1 MKRVGITLLA
11 LGISSILIAQESG
24 KITYKETATFD
35 LPVIEGMDSAM
46 IANLPRTSSSVKE
59 VYFTAEHSLY
69 QDVPKMETPESMLEE
84 QPGVVIKM
92 DSPDNKCYVNFEDK
106 KIVKQEDFM
115 GRMFL
120 IEDNLEAPQ
129 WKLSGKQEKIQGFM
143 CQEAVIE
150 DSTQSMSIWF
160 APQLQPAVGPGQFVG
175 YPGAVL
181 RVDMDHGRI
190 VIEATSIEKMEIDKG
205 IIKKP
210 KEGKKI
216 SQEEFMAIREEKMR
230 EMQEQYG
237 GNGNV
242 IIKVERR

>member
-1 MKRVGITLLA
+1 MRLIGITLLA
-11 LGISSILIAQESG
+11 AGISGMLTAQESG

-46 IANLPRTSSSVKE
+46 VANLPRTSSSMKE
-59 VYFTAEHSLY
+59 VYFTSEHSLY
-69 QDVPKMETPESMLEE
+69 QDVPKVAEAESMLEE
-84 QPGVVIKM
+84 RPGVVIKM
-92 DSPDNKCYVNFEDK
+92 ESPNNKCYVNFHDK
-106 KIVKQEDFM
+106 KMVKQEDFM

-120 IEDNLEAPQ
+120 IEDNLETPQ
-129 WKLSGKQEKIQGFM
+129 WKLSGKQEKIQGYL

-150 DSTQSMSIWF
+150 DSTQAMSIWF
-160 APQLQPAVGPGQFVG
+160 APQLQPAVGPDQFVG
-175 YPGAVL
+175 FPGAVL

-190 VIEATSIEKMEIDKG
+190 VIEATSIEKQEVEKG
-205 IIKKP
+205 IIKRP
-210 KEGKKI
+210 KEGKKV